1 MGSRIKDVAGSQTQF
16 NPDLVLLVD
25 KVDTGSGDWLTA
37 RKLKLG
43 ITGNT
48 RFQGSVNNINWH
60 DNIEAEDEYFKFSTD
75 GGTIWKDLSTIN
87 VKEDTNLYFTEARV
101 LATTG
106 VQDAIDDSH
115 THTNKTLLDSII
127 DNGDGNSFLADDGTY
142 FNVLGG
148 LTEGTLPVKG
158 ALGFEDSPIFVD
170 GTSVKIGDATNN
182 VEFEADGTI
191 KFNGTATV
199 FDDVTYDA
207 IALQQTGA
215 GISINNT
222 EGTVD
227 YLTSAN
233 QADYMFVNSQMPH
246 ARKNGA
252 VIYPHIHFFQAENNI
267 PNFAL
272 QYRWQLNGGA
282 KTTAWT
288 AIKCN
293 TPVFTYVSGTL
304 NQIVKPATGITPP
317 ANDNISDIVQFRIIR
332 DTTNALG
339 LTYGADPYTTTVRV
353 LQFDVHIEKDNI
365 GSDTEYSK

>member
-127 DNGDGNSFLADDGTY
+127 DNGDGNSFLSDDGSY
-142 FNVLGG
+142 LNIFGP
-148 LTEGTLPVKG
+148 LTEGTLPVK
-158 ALGFEDSPIFVD
+158 AASGFEDSPVFVD

-182 VEFEADGTI
+182 VEFEADGTL
-191 KFNGTATV
+191 KFNGTSTYWLDVDFPIIIRTTGPNIPTLTTINGNLTLPEWAVNDYNMCESQEFIHPWKEGSTV
-199 FDDVTYDA
+199 YW
-207 IALQQTGA
+207 
-215 GISINNT
+215 
-222 EGTVD
+222 
-227 YLTSAN
+227 
-233 QADYMFVNSQMPH
+233 
-246 ARKNGA
+246 
-252 VIYPHIHFFQAENNI
+252 HIHLTTNGTNVDNRYVRFEVEYGYASPSGVWTFPATLNSGDLLI
-267 PNFAL
+267 PA
-272 QYRWQLNGGA
+272 
-282 KTTAWT
+282 
-288 AIKCN
+288 N
-293 TPVFTYVSGTL
+293 TPTKTMMVMSLGNFTPTGVEIGGHVVARLKRIAASGTAPTSNPWVPIL
-304 NQIVKPATGITPP
+304 QLHIECDTVGSRE
-317 ANDNISDIVQFRIIR
+317 ISD
-332 DTTNALG
+332 
-339 LTYGADPYTTTVRV
+339 
-353 LQFDVHIEKDNI
+353 K
-365 GSDTEYSK
+365 

>member
-101 LATTG
+101 LAMDKIIELRDQ
-106 VQDAIDDSH
+106 VHDHNNLSLLQDLI
-115 THTNKTLLDSII
+115 N
-127 DNGDGNSFLADDGTY
+127 NGDGSSFLTDNGTY

-148 LTEGTLPVKG
+148 LTQGTIPIKG
-158 ALGFEDSPIFVD
+158 ELGFDDSPVFID

-191 KFNGTATV
+191 KFNGTSTV

-207 IALQQTGA
+207 IALQQTGP
-215 GISINNT
+215 GISVNNT

-227 YLTSAN
+227 FTATADSS
-233 QADYMFVNSQMPH
+233 DYMFVNPQMPH

-252 VIYPHIHFFQAENNI
+252 VIYPHIHFFQTENNI

-282 KTTAWT
+282 KTTSWT

-293 TPVFTYVSGTL
+293 IPVFTYVSGTL
-304 NQIVKPATGITPP
+304 NQIVHPATGIIPP

-339 LTYGADPYTTTVRV
+339 LAYGADPYTTTVGV
-353 LQFDVHIEKDNI
+353 LQFDIHIEKDTW
-365 GSDTEYSK
+365 GSSTEYIK